1 MKRSDSRGG
10 NKEINER
17 LLGAKK
23 EKIFSVSDIVL
34 LVLIVVLLLFS
45 VVQRVWLSPVLIS
58 GHSMNR
64 TIDDG
69 DWLLMDKLKKPT
81 YGDVVVIEI
90 SGETNYIK
98 RVIGLPGE
106 TLFMKDNVVYRKK
119 AGDGEKF
126 EKVDEPYAYYS
137 KPDSK
142 LSFPA
147 VTVEE
152 GKIFFLGDNRCDSRD
167 SRAIGQ
173 KSFETVVGV
182 VPEWAIRSRKTLSSY
197 YGTVVKIDNFILSL
211 FGKKQNTGGLLS
223 D

>member
-98 RVIGLPGE
+98 RVIGLPGD

-142 LSFPA
+142 LSFSA

>member
-1 MKRSDSRGG
+1 MKISDSCREEI
-10 NKEINER
+10 EINER

-23 EKIFSVSDIVL
+23 EKIFSVSDIIL
-34 LVLIVVLLLFS
+34 LVLIIVLLSFS
-45 VVQRVWLSPVLIS
+45 LIQRVWLSPVLIS
-58 GHSMNR
+58 GNSMNR

-69 DWLLMDKLKKPT
+69 DWLVMNKFTKPT

-98 RVIGLPGE
+98 RVIGLPGD
-106 TLFMKDNVVYRKK
+106 TLFMSDNVIYRKK
-119 AGDGEKF
+119 AGKGDKF

-137 KPDSK
+137 DPNAK
-142 LSFPA
+142 LSFPT
-147 VTVEE
+147 VTVAE

-167 SRAIGQ
+167 SRTIGQ
-173 KSFETVVGV
+173 KNFKDVVGV
-182 VPEWAIRSRKTLSSY
+182 VPNWAINSRKSLSAY

-211 FGKKQNTGGLLS
+211 FGLKQNTGGIN

>member
-1 MKRSDSRGG
+1 MKISDCDTGEM
-10 NKEINER
+10 EINER

-23 EKIFSVSDIVL
+23 EKIFSVSDIIL
-34 LVLIVVLLLFS
+34 LVLIIVLLSFS
-45 VVQRVWLSPVLIS
+45 LVQRYWLSPVLIS
-58 GHSMNR
+58 GNSMNR

-69 DWLLMDKLKKPT
+69 DWLLMNKLKKPT

-98 RVIGLPGE
+98 RVIGLPGD

-119 AGDGEKF
+119 AGENEKF

-137 KPDSK
+137 DPKAR
-142 LSFPA
+142 LSFSA
-147 VTVEE
+147 VTVGE
-152 GKIFFLGDNRCDSRD
+152 GMIFFLGDNRCDSRD

-173 KSFETVVGV
+173 KSFEDVVGV
-182 VPEWAIRSRKTLSSY
+182 VPEWAIGSRKSLSAY

-211 FGKKQNTGGLLS
+211 FGVKQSTGG
-223 D
+223 

>member
-1 MKRSDSRGG
+1 MKISDCRAVEP
-10 NKEINER
+10 EISQR

-23 EKIFSVSDIVL
+23 EKIFSVSDIIL
-34 LVLIVVLLLFS
+34 LVLIVVLFS
-45 VVQRVWLSPVLIS
+45 FSLIQRFWLSPVLIS
-58 GHSMNR
+58 GNSMNQ

-69 DWLLMDKLKKPT
+69 DWLLMNKLKKPT

-98 RVIGLPGE
+98 RVIGLPGD
-106 TLFMKDNVVYRKK
+106 TLFMSDNVVYRKK
-119 AGDGEKF
+119 SGDGENF
-126 EKVDEPYAYYS
+126 ERVDEPYAYYS
-137 KPDSK
+137 DPKAK
-142 LSFPA
+142 LSFPT

-173 KSFETVVGV
+173 KSFEDVIGV
-182 VPEWAIRSRKTLSSY
+182 VPEWAIKSRKSLSAY

-211 FGKKQNTGGLLS
+211 FGISDKNAGGKK
-223 D
+223 

>member
-98 RVIGLPGE
+98 RVIGLPGD

-126 EKVDEPYAYYS
+126 EKVDEPYAYY
-137 KPDSK
+137 
-142 LSFPA
+142 
-147 VTVEE
+147 
-152 GKIFFLGDNRCDSRD
+152 
-167 SRAIGQ
+167 
-173 KSFETVVGV
+173 
-182 VPEWAIRSRKTLSSY
+182 
-197 YGTVVKIDNFILSL
+197 
-211 FGKKQNTGGLLS
+211 
-223 D
+223 